1 MCGYESLVTVNEL
14 ITATNCRVKNGW
26 FIVLLPAMPAQSVS
40 SSKPDIN
47 VSIALQLSPPPTSPH
62 RHYACTSSQHS
73 EGAQGSHER
82 YLY

>member
-1 MCGYESLVTVNEL
+1 MAGS
-14 ITATNCRVKNGW
+14 I
-26 FIVLLPAMPAQSVS
+26 IVLLPAMPAQSVL
-40 SSKPDIN
+40 SSKPDI